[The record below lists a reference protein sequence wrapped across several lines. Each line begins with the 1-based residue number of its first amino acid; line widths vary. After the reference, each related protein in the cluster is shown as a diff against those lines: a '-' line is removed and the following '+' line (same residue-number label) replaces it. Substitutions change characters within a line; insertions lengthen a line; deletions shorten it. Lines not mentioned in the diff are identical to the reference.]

1 MVVRRVRC
9 RNRVLVSVGVVV
21 ILDPSSHDVVVSG
34 RAGQEQLVW
43 HGPAHFMLPS
53 PGSGSLTVTLALV
66 EVAAAVARGFLPL
79 GTVGCLDKLLLAFDF
94 FWFDFDFFDQNLS
107 RLASSVAHHYF
118 LYNYLESYW
127 NYTKVSENSLK
138 RRQPLHDTGTPTQQ
152 QLTINRRFRNW
163 HIAWWIRLN
172 WSTWGRKSEN
182 IQNFKF
188 FKFSAIFCP
197 KCLFFIHIL
206 SKLTSYPYAR

>member
-21 ILDPSSHDVVVSG
+21 ILDPSSHDVVVSD

-43 HGPAHFMLPS
+43 RGPAHFMLPS

-66 EVAAAVARGFLPL
+66 EVAAAVAGGFLPL

-107 RLASSVAHHYF
+107 RLASSVAHRYF

-152 QLTINRRFRNW
+152 QSIDVFGTGILLGESGLIQALEEENLKIFK
-163 HIAWWIRLN
+163 ISKILN
-172 WSTWGRKSEN
+172 FQLYSVLNVYFSST
-182 IQNFKF
+182 F
-188 FKFSAIFCP
+188 
-197 KCLFFIHIL
+197 
-206 SKLTSYPYAR
+206 

>member
-21 ILDPSSHDVVVSG
+21 ILDPSSHDVVVSD

-43 HGPAHFMLPS
+43 RGPAHFMLPS

-66 EVAAAVARGFLPL
+66 EVAAAASCPWEPWAAL
-79 GTVGCLDKLLLAFDF
+79 TSYCWLLAFDL

-107 RLASSVAHHYF
+107 RLASSVAHRYF

-138 RRQPLHDTGTPTQQ
+138 RRQPLHDTGTQTQQ
-152 QLTINRRFRNW
+152 QLTINKRFRNW
-163 HIAWWIRLN
+163 QIAWWIRLN

-182 IQNFKF
+182 IQNFNF
-188 FKFSAIFCP
+188 F
-197 KCLFFIHIL
+197 
-206 SKLTSYPYAR
+206 